1 MIEKNVVL
9 PFKRYPIVEEVGVY
23 ALFEILFFFLFLLGC
38 AAMGAGDSAKRIY
51 VNRFDPAD
59 PPDHGRYTPTPPDW
73 SVFGNKTLFICCR
86 GIETV
91 TNPETG
97 NEVGLDFDK
106 WYAPYAE
113 SRLGTILWPHQEGMY
128 IENFED
134 FVRWA
139 KEKGLFVF
147 DFWGYVPGCGPH
159 CAGDGYKIG
168 LSRRNLI
175 FSNQFWEII
184 GSVWIMGNWT
194 GDIFVCTHR
203 WQHRLRDAVLIS
215 T

>member
-1 MIEKNVVL
+1 
-9 PFKRYPIVEEVGVY
+9 
-23 ALFEILFFFLFLLGC
+23 
-38 AAMGAGDSAKRIY
+38 MGAGDSAKRIY

-159 CAGDGYKIG
+159 GAGDWIQNRPEQAKFDLLESILGDHWLGMDNGELDGRYIRLYASLATPVTRCRFDQYLNFQRHFERLG
-168 LSRRNLI
+168 NDLGTDSQHLSR
-175 FSNQFWEII
+175 
-184 GSVWIMGNWT
+184 
-194 GDIFVCTHR
+194 
-203 WQHRLRDAVLIS
+203 
-215 T
+215 